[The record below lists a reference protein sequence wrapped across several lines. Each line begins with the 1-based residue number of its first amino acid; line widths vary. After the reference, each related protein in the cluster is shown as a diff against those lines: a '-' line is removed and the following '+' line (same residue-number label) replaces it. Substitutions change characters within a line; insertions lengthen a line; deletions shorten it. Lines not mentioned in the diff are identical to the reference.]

1 MQLKA
6 APGHYVRRR
15 RSSPRDRRCGQVHA
29 PEIVI
34 GRVAPPGEFAE
45 IGTVT
50 CMLPLTSAATV
61 TVPVAPAE
69 PASPIQT

>member
-1 MQLKA
+1 
-6 APGHYVRRR
+6 
-15 RSSPRDRRCGQVHA
+15 
-29 PEIVI
+29 
-34 GRVAPPGEFAE
+34 VAPPGEFAE